1 MFAIRRS
8 LVSIL
13 LRNLRRKYDIK
24 MGNSNGKKALTGG
37 DLEFLREHTSI
48 THDDQAM
55 YENFIVKHPD
65 GTIARKEFRLMILIN
80 IPFCKL
86 L

>member
-1 MFAIRRS
+1 
-8 LVSIL
+8 
-13 LRNLRRKYDIK
+13 

-65 GTIARKEFRLMILIN
+65 GTIARKEFRLRILIH
-80 IPFCKL
+80 IQCYKL
-86 L
+86 IRKCMP

>member
-1 MFAIRRS
+1 
-8 LVSIL
+8 
-13 LRNLRRKYDIK
+13 

-55 YENFIVKHPD
+55 YENFIYVY
-65 GTIARKEFRLMILIN
+65 
-80 IPFCKL
+80 KL
-86 L
+86 KTTSYNQSQ

>member
-1 MFAIRRS
+1 
-8 LVSIL
+8 
-13 LRNLRRKYDIK
+13 

-37 DLEFLREHTSI
+37 DMEFLREHTSI

-65 GTIARKEFRLMILIN
+65 GTIARKEFRLLILIN
-80 IPFCKL
+80 IPFYKWL
-86 L
+86 RKYSSHIISINVTLT

>member
-1 MFAIRRS
+1 
-8 LVSIL
+8 
-13 LRNLRRKYDIK
+13 

-55 YENFIVKHPD
+55 YENFIAKHPD
-65 GTIARKEFRLMILIN
+65 GTIARKEFRLRILIN
-80 IPFCKL
+80 IPYHKL
-86 L
+86 IRKCMS

>member
-1 MFAIRRS
+1 
-8 LVSIL
+8 
-13 LRNLRRKYDIK
+13 

-55 YENFIVKHPD
+55 YENFIVKVVCKHKGN
-65 GTIARKEFRLMILIN
+65 GTKGQMQSLSQKHLF
-80 IPFCKL
+80 
-86 L
+86 

>member
-1 MFAIRRS
+1 
-8 LVSIL
+8 
-13 LRNLRRKYDIK
+13 

-65 GTIARKEFRLMILIN
+65 GTIARKEFGLMILIN
-80 IPFCKL
+80 IPYYKL
-86 L
+86 IIKCMS